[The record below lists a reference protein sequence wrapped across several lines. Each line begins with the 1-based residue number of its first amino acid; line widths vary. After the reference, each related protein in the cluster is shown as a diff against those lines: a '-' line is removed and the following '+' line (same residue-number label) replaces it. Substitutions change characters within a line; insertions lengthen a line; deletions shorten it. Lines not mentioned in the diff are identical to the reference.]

1 MRAEGIAPCIE
12 GTKGWIG
19 EQMATDP
26 YALLGLTKS
35 ATAADIKKAYRKL
48 VRTSHPDLH
57 PDDAGAE
64 ARFKAV
70 TAAHDLLKNP
80 DTRARFDAGEIDAA
94 GAERAPRTYYRDH
107 ADAPDQR
114 AGQGFGQGSGFA
126 DFGDPSDIFAHILR
140 QRGRGNDPGYPQPG
154 PDLRYTLDVPFLDA
168 VQGAKTRITLPEG
181 GNLEVQ
187 IPKGMQDGQTLRLR
201 GRGGAGYD
209 GGQAGDALVTVRVL
223 AHPVFQRDGDDIMV
237 ALPITIDE
245 AILGGKVTAPT
256 IDGPVSVTIP
266 KGASS
271 GRILRLRGRGLSR
284 ANSKAGDQLV
294 TLRIVSPPDIDANL
308 SDFMTEWRKTNSHD
322 PRKTMMKETP
332 Q

>member
-1 MRAEGIAPCIE
+1 MSD
-12 GTKGWIG
+12 
-19 EQMATDP
+19 DP
-26 YALLGLTKS
+26 YAALGLTKS

-70 TAAHDLLKNP
+70 TAAHDLLKDA
-80 DTRARFDAGEIDAA
+80 DTRARFDAGEIDAS

-107 ADAPDQR
+107 AGAPGQR
-114 AGQGFGQGSGFA
+114 FGQRSGFG

-140 QRGRGNDPGYPQPG
+140 QRSRGGEPDFAQPG
-154 PDLRYTLDVPFLDA
+154 PDLRYSLEVSFLDVVL
-168 VQGAKTRITLPEG
+168 GAKTRITLPDG

-209 GGQAGDALVTVRVL
+209 GGPAGDALVTIQ
-223 AHPVFQRDGDDIMV
+223 AQPHPVFRRDGDDILIT
-237 ALPITIDE
+237 LPITIDE

-271 GRILRLRGRGLSR
+271 GRVLRLRGRGVTRASSR
-284 ANSKAGDQLV
+284 SGDALV
-294 TLRIVSPPDIDANL
+294 ELKIVAPSAIDAGL
-308 SDFMTEWRKTNSHD
+308 SDFMLEWRKTHVQD
-322 PRKTMMKETP
+322 PRKAMMEETP
-332 Q
+332 E